1 MAIPLLTETLVA
13 VGDLYDTG
21 REYLENHR
29 FRKCE
34 CHDARNVRTPATAIS
49 TLRDQNP
56 VVVPTRREMELST
69 ERETTSPDSDPTTES
84 NRYMYG

>member
-1 MAIPLLTETLVA
+1 MAIPLLTKTVVA

-29 FRKCE
+29 FRKRE
-34 CHDARNVRTPATAIS
+34 CHDARNVRTPAIAIS

-56 VVVPTRREMELST
+56 IHLAGSEPGRCAYEEG
-69 ERETTSPDSDPTTES
+69 
-84 NRYMYG
+84 NGA